1 MSADLPQAIVI
12 GLALVA
18 CGSPPSPA
26 VGSAPAPPP
35 EPAADLSFEPPG
47 EPAPRTAGEQE
58 RVQAGSY
65 RLSMTATCPERERS
79 AKGQLT
85 LKRISAA
92 QLQGA
97 SAGEAQSDD
106 LLLWGQTDL
115 DVENLEA
122 CLGPRPPGSA
132 KREPIHPS
140 VLVEVLQWN
149 GHAQRQVLL
158 VSSDPKAA
166 KGRRASSGAGVAM
179 WVDQADQGHLAGV
192 WCRWEVMNAGEG
204 RWEAD
209 LVRADSP
216 AK

>member
-1 MSADLPQAIVI
+1 MSADLPQVIAI
-12 GLALVA
+12 GLALAA
-18 CGSPPSPA
+18 CGSPPAPA
-26 VGSAPAPPP
+26 VGTSPAPPA
-35 EPAADLSFEPPG
+35 EELSFEPPS
-47 EPAPRTAGEQE
+47 EPAPRATGPQAP
-58 RVQAGSY
+58 VQAGSY
-65 RLSMTATCPERERS
+65 RLRMTATCPERERS

-85 LKRISAA
+85 LRRISAA
-92 QLQGA
+92 QLPGG
-97 SAGEAQSDD
+97 SADEAQGGE

-115 DVENLEA
+115 DVESLET
-122 CLGPRPPGSA
+122 CLEPHPPGSV
-132 KREPIHPS
+132 KREPIHPG

-149 GHAQRQVLL
+149 GHTQRQVLL
-158 VSSDPKAA
+158 VSSEPRAA

-192 WCRWEVMNAGEG
+192 WCRWEVMNEGEG

>member
-1 MSADLPQAIVI
+1 MSADLPQAIAL
-12 GLALVA
+12 GLALMA
-18 CGSPPSPA
+18 CGSPPAP
-26 VGSAPAPPP
+26 VPPAPPA
-35 EPAADLSFEPPG
+35 EPAADLSFEPPSEAVPRASG
-47 EPAPRTAGEQE
+47 AQAP
-58 RVQAGSY
+58 VQAGSY
-65 RLSMTATCPERERS
+65 RLRMTATCPERERS

-85 LKRISAA
+85 LRRISMA
-92 QLQGA
+92 QLPGA
-97 SAGEAQSDD
+97 SADDAESDE

-166 KGRRASSGAGVAM
+166 QGRRASSGAGVAM

-192 WCRWEVMNAGEG
+192 WCRWEVMNDGEG

>member
-1 MSADLPQAIVI
+1 VGPQQ
-12 GLALVA
+12 
-18 CGSPPSPA
+18 P
-26 VGSAPAPPP
+26 
-35 EPAADLSFEPPG
+35 
-47 EPAPRTAGEQE
+47 
-58 RVQAGSY
+58 VQAGSY
-65 RLSMTATCPERERS
+65 RLRMTATCPERERT
-79 AKGQLT
+79 AKGQLS

-92 QLQGA
+92 QLPGA
-97 SAGEAQSDD
+97 SAGDEQSND

-115 DVENLEA
+115 DVESLEG
-122 CLGPRPPGSA
+122 CLGPAPGSA

-158 VSSDPKAA
+158 VSSEPKAS
-166 KGRRASSGAGVAM
+166 KSRRASSGAGVAM
-179 WVDQADQGHLAGV
+179 WVDQVEQGHLAGV
-192 WCRWEVMNAGEG
+192 WCRWEVMNEGEG

>member
-1 MSADLPQAIVI
+1 MSADLPQAIVL

-26 VGSAPAPPP
+26 VGTPAPPP
-35 EPAADLSFEPPG
+35 EPAADLTFEPPS

-58 RVQAGSY
+58 PVQAGSY
-65 RLSMTATCPERERS
+65 RLRMTATCPERERS

-92 QLQGA
+92 QLPG
-97 SAGEAQSDD
+97 GGTGDAQSND

-115 DVENLEA
+115 DVESLDA
-122 CLGPRPPGSA
+122 CLGPRPPGST

-140 VLVEVLQWN
+140 VLMEVLQWN

-166 KGRRASSGAGVAM
+166 KGRRVGSGAGVAM

-192 WCRWEVMNAGEG
+192 WCRWEVMNDGEG

>member
-1 MSADLPQAIVI
+1 MSADLAKAVAI

-18 CGSPPSPA
+18 CGSPP
-26 VGSAPAPPP
+26 APAAALPPP
-35 EPAADLSFEPPG
+35 EPATDLSFEAPS
-47 EPAPRTAGEQE
+47 EAAPRAAGAQMP
-58 RVQAGSY
+58 VQAGSY
-65 RLSMTATCPERERS
+65 RLQMTATCPERESS
-79 AKGQLT
+79 AKGKLN

-92 QLQGA
+92 QLPG
-97 SAGEAQSDD
+97 GDGTSDAEGTD

-115 DVENLEA
+115 DVESLEA
-122 CLGPRPPGSA
+122 CLGPRPSGGA
-132 KREPIHPS
+132 KHEPIHPS

-158 VSSDPKAA
+158 VSSEPKAA
-166 KGRRASSGAGVAM
+166 KGRRSSSGVGVAM

-192 WCRWEVMNAGEG
+192 WCRWEVMNDGEG

>member
-1 MSADLPQAIVI
+1 MAGPVYPFTTFNFAVEINRGEEGAPLVNAAFSECDGLEMSLEVKTIREGGGNERQIRLNGA
-12 GLALVA
+12 VA
-18 CGSPPSPA
+18 
-26 VGSAPAPPP
+26 
-35 EPAADLSFEPPG
+35 
-47 EPAPRTAGEQE
+47 
-58 RVQAGSY
+58 Y
-65 RLSMTATCPERERS
+65 
-79 AKGQLT
+79 GQLT

-92 QLQGA
+92 QLPGG
-97 SAGEAQSDD
+97 SADDEAQSND

-115 DVENLEA
+115 DVETLEA

-166 KGRRASSGAGVAM
+166 KGRRVGSGAGVAM

-192 WCRWEVMNAGEG
+192 WCRWEVMNDGEG

-209 LVRADSP
+209 LVRADAP